1 MKPIFP
7 KSADFIVRL
16 AGAFLG
22 ISVLTGVAAY
32 TYLTHPMVQD
42 TGYRPVQPVPYSHKL
57 HAGNLGMDCYY
68 CHNTVTKA
76 GHAAIPPTET
86 CMNCH
91 TRVKTAS
98 SALAPVRESYATGKP
113 VEWVK
118 IHILPDYA
126 YFNHSAHVTAG
137 VSCVSCHG
145 RVDQM
150 VEVQQV
156 KPLNMG
162 WCLECHRNPAPNLRP
177 AELVTKLD
185 WEPPAGKTAAEIGN
199 EILRAKNLNPP
210 VHCGGCHR

>member
-7 KSADFIVRL
+7 KYTDTLVR
-16 AGAFLG
+16 AIGAFFAVAVITG
-22 ISVLTGVAAY
+22 IAAFAY
-32 TYLTHPMVQD
+32 FSHPLVQN
-42 TGYRPVQPVPYSHKL
+42 TGYRPEQPVPYSHKL

-76 GHAAIPPTET
+76 AHAAVPATET

-91 TRVKTAS
+91 TRVKTGSA
-98 SALAPVRESYATGKP
+98 ALAPVRESYATGKP
-113 VEWVK
+113 VQWVK
-118 IHILPDYA
+118 VHSLPDYA
-126 YFNHSAHVTAG
+126 YFNHSSHVTVG

-177 AELVTKLD
+177 VEFVTKLD
-185 WEPPAGKTAAEIGN
+185 WQPDRDPAEIGR
-199 EILRAKNLNPP
+199 EIIKAKGINPP
-210 VHCGGCHR
+210 VNCGGCHR